1 MSRTGWKDF
10 LRDRRTALGGWHRL
24 VDVIATRSSV
34 RYYLAILLVS
44 GATGIAALA
53 RGRLSEPDIVI
64 LYLLSIMVVAF
75 FLGRGPSLLAA
86 ALSVAAYNFFFVPP
100 LLTFTIEQARHVL
113 TFVMMFVVGL
123 TVSGLAARLRKQ
135 ERDARRREE
144 RTAALYSLTQELAG
158 LTDETLLAD

>member
-1 MSRTGWKDF
+1 
-10 LRDRRTALGGWHRL
+10 
-24 VDVIATRSSV
+24 
-34 RYYLAILLVS
+34 
-44 GATGIAALA
+44 
-53 RGRLSEPDIVI
+53 
-64 LYLLSIMVVAF
+64 MVVAF